1 MAIEL
6 KKNYT
11 ANLDEVLVNASLT
24 SDLLSD
30 AATAQEG
37 NQANEILVPMISMD
51 GLGDIEANGNLTDG
65 EVALRYETMKFNY
78 ERGRKFQVKQ
88 ITNEETADVVFGK
101 LAAEFVRTKVVPED
115 DAVTFATLSANAANT
130 ETATLATGAE
140 VIEAIRKATTKM
152 DEAEVPAEQRF
163 LYITPTLK
171 GLVDDLDTSKSR
183 AVLDKFEKIIE
194 VPQSRFYTAID
205 LKDGKSSEEKVGHY
219 AKDVQGKDINF
230 MIVYKPAV
238 MKFFKQVAG
247 NIITPDENQNGY
259 AYIQKYMKYGLI
271 DIYENKQNGVFVNH
285 KA

>member
-30 AATAQEG
+30 AETAQEG
-37 NQANEILVPMISMD
+37 NQANEILVPKISMD
-51 GLGDIEANGNLTDG
+51 GLGDIEANGNLADG
-65 EVALRYETMKFNY
+65 EVALSYETMKFNY

-130 ETATLATGAE
+130 ETATFATGAE
-140 VIEAIRKATTKM
+140 VIEAIRKAITKM
-152 DEAEVPAEQRF
+152 DEAEVPTEQRF

-171 GLVDDLDTSKSR
+171 GLIDDLDTSKSR

-219 AKDVQGKDINF
+219 AKDVAGKDINF

-259 AYIQKYMKYGLI
+259 GYIQKYMKYGLI
-271 DIYENKQNGVFVNH
+271 DIYENKQNGVFVHH